1 MSKTDSEF
9 GVIDPLFSTGSGQSI
24 IHGLFSVEA
33 TTLVLTA
40 LNVLVVCQYSLISY
54 MVAILLLQESSFMAF
69 TCSMR
74 LLVSLKSLEWRCCS
88 RLVVGKMLQVA

>member
-40 LNVLVVCQYSLISY
+40 LNVLVVCQYSLISCVVASPVASRIQLFGCY
-54 MVAILLLQESSFMAF
+54 MLISGMEMQYK
-69 TCSMR
+69 TCTGENAPGSIGGF
-74 LLVSLKSLEWRCCS
+74 KI
-88 RLVVGKMLQVA
+88 